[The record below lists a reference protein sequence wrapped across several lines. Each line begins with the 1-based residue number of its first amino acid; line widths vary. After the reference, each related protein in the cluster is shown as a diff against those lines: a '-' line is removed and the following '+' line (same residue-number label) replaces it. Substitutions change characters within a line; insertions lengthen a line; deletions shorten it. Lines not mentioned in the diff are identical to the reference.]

1 MKRYLRVIM
10 GFFFLGALNGFTWAQ
25 ETPDNTQQRAV
36 VERVLGDLHYLSS
49 KLAAD
54 QKDLDLAQKRLT
66 GTGDGL
72 LTMDEANDL
81 RDRIHRDDIN
91 IQADMTDISKD
102 LKILQDNWGLLTKEE
117 RDFVTDV
124 QSSMGKV

>member
-1 MKRYLRVIM
+1 MKRYLTVIT
-10 GFFFLGALNGFTWAQ
+10 GFLFLGALSVFTWAQ

-36 VERVLGDLHYLSS
+36 VEKALGDLHYLSA

-66 GTGDGL
+66 GATDGL

-81 RDRIHRDDIN
+81 RDRIQRDQIN
-91 IQADMTDISKD
+91 IQAETADMNKN

-117 RDFVTDV
+117 RDSVTDI